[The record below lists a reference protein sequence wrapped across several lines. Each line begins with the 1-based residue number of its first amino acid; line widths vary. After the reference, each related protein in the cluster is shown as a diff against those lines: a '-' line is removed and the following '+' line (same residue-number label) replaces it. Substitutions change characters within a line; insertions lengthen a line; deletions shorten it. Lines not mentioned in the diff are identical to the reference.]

1 MNEFVYGV
9 RKRKEGRRNEL
20 RSVCWRQ
27 IKLMK
32 SLCLFVCLFVCF
44 QSDSMS
50 HSPSL
55 FSLMNHPLSTLY
67 TFAILNPYT
76 KSILIPF
83 LRSFHKQSFLSIPQT
98 LAEPAQSHASFEYPV
113 LFVQTSNTKQLT
125 NSIWT
130 IFPQYR
136 LLFLFS
142 NKVVIDT

>member
-1 MNEFVYGV
+1 METDYVD
-9 RKRKEGRRNEL
+9 KIAML
-20 RSVCWRQ
+20 
-27 IKLMK
+27 
-32 SLCLFVCLFVCF
+32 VCLLICF
-44 QSDSMS
+44 QNESMS

-67 TFAILNPYT
+67 TFAILNPYS

-83 LRSFHKQSFLSIPQT
+83 LRSFHKQSFLSITQI

>member
-9 RKRKEGRRNEL
+9 RNRKEGRRNEL

-27 IKLMK
+27 IMLMK
-32 SLCLFVCLFVCF
+32 SLCLFVCF

-67 TFAILNPYT
+67 TFAILNPYS

-83 LRSFHKQSFLSIPQT
+83 LRSFHKQSFLSITQI

>member
-9 RKRKEGRRNEL
+9 RNRKEGRRNEL

-27 IKLMK
+27 IMLMK
-32 SLCLFVCLFVCF
+32 SLCLFVCF

-67 TFAILNPYT
+67 TFAILNPYS
-76 KSILIPF
+76 KSILIPL

-98 LAEPAQSHASFEYPV
+98 LTEPAQSHTSFEYPV

>member
-9 RKRKEGRRNEL
+9 RNRKEGRRNEL

-27 IKLMK
+27 IMLMK
-32 SLCLFVCLFVCF
+32 SLCLFVCF
-44 QSDSMS
+44 QNDSMS

-83 LRSFHKQSFLSIPQT
+83 LRSFHKQSFLSITQHT
-98 LAEPAQSHASFEYPV
+98 RR
-113 LFVQTSNTKQLT
+113 TC
-125 NSIWT
+125 SIT
-130 IFPQYR
+130 R
-136 LLFLFS
+136 LLRISRFVCS
-142 NKVVIDT
+142 NKQHKTTDQFNMDHFSPIQTIISFF

>member
-20 RSVCWRQ
+20 RNVCWRQ
-27 IKLMK
+27 IMLMK
-32 SLCLFVCLFVCF
+32 SLCLFVCF

-67 TFAILNPYT
+67 TFAILNLYT

-83 LRSFHKQSFLSIPQT
+83 LRSFHKQSLHSIPQI